1 MIVLWETE
9 ISGQIKT
16 PAGILAYRAARCA
29 VEALRALRSASSSGN
44 NRLSMKIGIGT
55 SEVTPHY
62 VGGVRDRWEFYI
74 SGSANRQMS
83 LALQHAP
90 RGDVALS
97 LEAYGALAYSMTT
110 KELRHVEMN
119 VKTAENGI
127 HIITRLSHSP
137 LAQALRSPIQPNLEV
152 IPALRGYVPGPIV
165 SCLDKGLVMTSSAR
179 EVTVIAIM
187 LLGIV
192 EMTDYAH
199 QSQEIHRVLCI
210 IQNAAYKF
218 QGTLK
223 HFIIDGESAVAE
235 VIMGL
240 PPFYHED
247 NGISCVRLYCDWEMC
262 LNLHLLGVYCSC
274 SRGPTGL
281 LPDQSRSSNIH
292 WVRCCCFWL
301 G

>member
-9 ISGQIKT
+9 ISLQSKT

-29 VEALRALRSASSSGN
+29 IEALRALRSATSSGNN

-90 RGDVALS
+90 RGNVALS
-97 LEAYGALAYSMTT
+97 LEAYGALAYSMAM

-119 VKTAENGI
+119 ANTVENGV
-127 HIITRLSHSP
+127 HVITRLSHSP
-137 LAQALRSPIQPNLEV
+137 LAQASRSSIQPNLEV
-152 IPALRGYVPGPIV
+152 IPALRGYVPGPIL
-165 SCLDKGLVMTSSAR
+165 SCLGNGLVMTSSAR
-179 EVTVIAIM
+179 EVTVISIK

-192 EMTDYAH
+192 EMSDYAQ
-199 QSQEIHRVLCI
+199 QSREIRRVVCI
-210 IQNAAYKF
+210 IQTAAHKF
-218 QGTLK
+218 QGTLN
-223 HFIIDGESAVAE
+223 HFIVDGKNTIAE

-247 NGISCVRLYCDWEMC
+247 NGTS
-262 LNLHLLGVYCSC
+262 GV
-274 SRGPTGL
+274 
-281 LPDQSRSSNIH
+281 H
-292 WVRCCCFWL
+292 
-301 G
+301 